1 MGFKKCVVRLAVL
14 CVGLNIAWLT
24 GCTSTT
30 AAAPAAPV
38 TVAVTAAFQTID
50 AGQAVNLSASL
61 MNDTANRGVQ
71 WTLTCSG
78 SNCGTLSNQSSVSA
92 TYTAASGL
100 TANAPVTITA
110 TSLASP
116 AVASSVTVTGV
127 PLPSVPVGTGTLNPP
142 PSTGSTGT
150 AFSYKLQNAGGV
162 APFQWAVTAG
172 SLPPGLSLGAATGVI
187 SGTPTT
193 GGSYSATVQVTDS
206 GSPAKTASAVLP
218 FVIVTPLSVATSSL
232 PAATVNVAYSTTLAV
247 VNGTSPYKWS
257 LAVGSLPAGV
267 TLSGAGVISGTPT
280 AMGSFPFTVAVQ
292 DSASPVNSANASF
305 TLVVNPTGPVTVTTT
320 TLPSGTVGNVYSTTL
335 LASGGTGTTYNWS
348 IVSGSLPPGVLLDGV
363 AQGNTA
369 GQLLGVPTSAGT
381 YTFTVQATGSAS
393 ATASVSITVAPQAGT
408 NNSLLKG
415 HYAFYLS
422 GFTDPDSCTPT
433 PNPIADQPMMMVG
446 SFVADGV
453 GNISS
458 GLYDSYVC
466 GASTTLHAFSGTYAV
481 GADGRGRMVMTN
493 VANGQSTFAFSVAQ
507 VVGGVAQQAQFIEFD
522 DVSEDFIGSRGSG
535 VMQMQDATAFAT
547 AKLNGSFVYGLTGPG
562 PAAGLWT
569 FNGAGVIGGPSATG
583 TYGSPDTVSGRTVVT
598 VNGTSYVMYIVNQQQ
613 AFLSTMGNALAASGI
628 SVGQTRLQQS
638 SSFNNASING
648 SLVAY
653 GLTPPPSGSY
663 AGGGLLDILSGDGA
677 GNLTGTQDIGS
688 RYGTSPITTTYSV
701 SSNGLAV
708 LGTGDVIWLYGTNAG
723 FSVPASGGKTLLS
736 YENAAGGPYTFDTS
750 TGYSVG
756 SLPPRNGEINLLN
769 GSAVAT
775 DYSAEDFA
783 SSQPLGLSTTSTG
796 QSCAGCT
803 HSAVLSS
810 GRLIELIPDLQ
821 YSTEILIYQK

>member
-1 MGFKKCVVRLAVL
+1 MRLKMIAVRFAVPNVCLSFLWLA
-14 CVGLNIAWLT
+14 

-30 AAAPAAPV
+30 VPAPAPAV
-38 TVAVTAAFQTID
+38 SVAVTAMSQTVD

-61 MNDTANRGVQ
+61 TNDMTNRGVQ
-71 WTLTCSG
+71 WTLTCSV
-78 SNCGTLSNQSSVSA
+78 NCGALSNQTNVAA
-92 TYTAASGL
+92 TYTAATGL

-116 AVASSVTVTGV
+116 AVTSSVTVTGV

-162 APFQWAVTAG
+162 APFQWSVTAG
-172 SLPPGLSLGAATGVI
+172 SLPPGLSLGAAIGVI
-187 SGTPTT
+187 AGTPTT

-206 GSPAKTASAVLP
+206 GSPAKTASAVVP
-218 FVIVTPLSVATSSL
+218 FVIVTPVSVSTSSL
-232 PAATVNVAYSTTLAV
+232 PL
-247 VNGTSPYKWS
+247 
-257 LAVGSLPAGV
+257 
-267 TLSGAGVISGTPT
+267 
-280 AMGSFPFTVAVQ
+280 
-292 DSASPVNSANASF
+292 
-305 TLVVNPTGPVTVTTT
+305 
-320 TLPSGTVGNVYSTTL
+320 GTVGNVYSTTL

-348 IVSGSLPPGVLLDGV
+348 IVSGALPPGVLLDGV

-393 ATASVSITVAPQAGT
+393 ATAAVSITIAPQAGT

-422 GFTDPDSCTPT
+422 GFTDPDSCTPV
-433 PNPIADQPMMMVG
+433 PNPIADQPMMVVG

-453 GNISS
+453 GNITS

-466 GASTTLHAFSGTYAV
+466 GASTTLHSFSGTYAV

-507 VVGGVAQQAQFIEFD
+507 VVSGVAQQAQFIEFD
-522 DVSEDFIGSRGSG
+522 DVSTDFIGSRGSG
-535 VMQMQDATAFAT
+535 VMQMQDTTAFAT

-583 TYGSPDTVSGRTVVT
+583 SYGSPDTVSGRTVVT

-613 AFLSTMGNALAASGI
+613 AFLSTTGSALAAPGI

-638 SSFNNASING
+638 SSFNNASLSG

-653 GLTPPPSGSY
+653 GLTPPPIGSY
-663 AGGGLLDILSGDGA
+663 ASSGLLDILSGDGA

-688 RYGTSPITTTYSV
+688 HYGTTPITTTYSV

-723 FSVPASGGKTLLS
+723 FSVPASVGGSLLS

-756 SLPPRNGEINLLN
+756 SVPPRNGEINLLN

-775 DYSAEDFA
+775 DYSSEDIA
-783 SSQPLGLSTTSTG
+783 GSQPLGLSTTSTG
-796 QSCAGCT
+796 QSCAGCA
-803 HSAVLSS
+803 HSVVLST

-821 YSTEILIYQK
+821 YSSAILIYQK

>member
-1 MGFKKCVVRLAVL
+1 LRLKIFLVRFAALGV
-14 CVGLNIAWLT
+14 CLNLAWLT
-24 GCTSTT
+24 GCTS
-30 AAAPAAPV
+30 AAAPAPVPPV

-50 AGQAVNLSASL
+50 AGQAVTVSANIT
-61 MNDTANRGVQ
+61 NDTANRGVQ

-78 SNCGTLSNQSSVSA
+78 GNCGALSNQTNIAA
-92 TYTAASGL
+92 TYTAATGL

-116 AVASSVTVTGV
+116 TVASSVTVTGV

-142 PSTGSTGT
+142 PSTGSTGV

-172 SLPPGLSLGAATGVI
+172 SLPPGLSLAAATGVI
-187 SGTPTT
+187 AGTPTA

-206 GSPAKTASAVLP
+206 GSPAKTASAVVP
-218 FVIVTPLSVATSSL
+218 FVIVPPLSVATSSL
-232 PAATVNVAYSTTLAV
+232 PSGNVNTAYSTTLAAT
-247 VNGTSPYKWS
+247 NGTSPYKWS
-257 LAVGSLPAGV
+257 LAAGALPAGV
-267 TLSGAGVISGTPT
+267 TLSSTGVISGTPT
-280 AMGSFPFTVAVQ
+280 ASGSFPITVAVQ
-292 DSASPVNSANASF
+292 DSASPVGSASASL
-305 TLVVNPTGPVTVTTT
+305 TLVVSAAAPVTITTT
-320 TLPSGTVGNVYSTTL
+320 APPAGTVGNLYSTTL
-335 LASGGTGTTYNWS
+335 LASGGTTASYQWS
-348 IVSGSLPPGVLLDGV
+348 LVSGALPPGVLLDGV

-393 ATASVSITVAPQAGT
+393 ATASVSITIAPQAGT

-466 GASTTLHAFSGTYAV
+466 GTSTTLHAFSGTYSV

-507 VVGGVAQQAQFIEFD
+507 VVSGVAQQAQFIEFD
-522 DVSEDFIGSRGSG
+522 DVSEDYIGSRGSG
-535 VMQMQDATAFAT
+535 VMQMQDTTAFAT

-583 TYGSPDTVSGRTVVT
+583 SYGSPDTVSGRTTMT

-613 AFLSTMGNALAASGI
+613 AFLSTTGNALAASGI

-638 SSFNNASING
+638 SSFSNASING

-663 AGGGLLDILSGDGA
+663 AGGGLLDILSGNGA

-688 RYGTSPITTTYSV
+688 HYGTTPIAATYSV
-701 SSNGLAV
+701 SSNGLV
-708 LGTGDVIWLYGTNAG
+708 LLGTGDVIWLYATNAG
-723 FSVPASGGKTLLS
+723 FSVPASLSNALLT

-756 SLPPRNGEINLLN
+756 SVPPRNGEINLLN
-769 GSAVAT
+769 GSAAAT
-775 DYSAEDFA
+775 DYSSEDFA
-783 SSQPLGLSTTSTG
+783 GSQPLGLSTTSTG
-796 QSCAGCT
+796 QTCAGCA
-803 HSAVLSS
+803 HSAVLST

-821 YSTEILIYQK
+821 YSAEILVYQK